1 MAALFLKLGVLG
13 FGGPAAHIAM
23 FREEA
28 VRRRKWLSDQRFMD
42 LVGATSLIPGPNST
56 EMAIHLGLERAGW
69 RGLVAAGA
77 LFILPAFLIVTALA
91 WVYVEF
97 NEVPALQW
105 ALYGIKP
112 AVIAIVV
119 NAIMGLAKTALG
131 KAWTPV
137 LAAGVLTLYIIGIN
151 ELILLAAGG
160 GIGLL
165 ARVREWRG
173 PGGRTLFGLLP
184 LGTMPAVL
192 ATASTFSLGHLFL
205 VFLKIGAVLYGSGY
219 VLLAF
224 MQGDFVDRLGWLT
237 QQQLLDAVAVGQMTP
252 GPVFTTA
259 SFVGYILGGWSGCS
273 AGDGGDL
280 PAFVRVRRHAEPIGG
295 AGARRPSGQW
305 VPGRR
310 QRRRHRADDRRG
322 GHAGARG
329 DRGRAH
335 GRARGSFTG
344 ARDSLP
350 HDGDVAGAGR
360 GRAGGGLSVGRCV
373 TGPHRVP
380 SSRSSTSNKSGP
392 CGALAY
398 PEGRRIRA
406 RLGNPK

>member
-1 MAALFLKLGVLG
+1 MLG

-77 LFILPAFLIVTALA
+77 LFILPAFLIVTGLA

-112 AVIAIVV
+112 VVIAIVV
-119 NAIMGLAKTALG
+119 NAIIGLGQTALR
-131 KAWTPV
+131 KVWARA
-137 LAAGVLTLYIIGIN
+137 LAAGVLVLYVVGIN

-160 GIGLL
+160 AIGLL
-165 ARVREWRG
+165 GTARPWRG
-173 PGGRTLFGLLP
+173 PGSRTLLGLLP
-184 LGTMPAVL
+184 LGTAPAVL
-192 ATASTFSLGHLFL
+192 TAAGTFSVGHMFL
-205 VFLKIGAVLYGSGY
+205 LFLKIGAVLYGSGY

-237 QQQLLDAVAVGQMTP
+237 QQQLLDAVAIGQMTP

-259 SFVGYILGGWSGCS
+259 SFVGYVLGGWSG
-273 AGDGGDL
+273 AVLATVAIFL
-280 PAFVRVRRHAEPIGG
+280 PSFVFVALLNPLVARVRADRRASGFLDGVNATAIALMMGVGIILGRAAIVDVPTAVLAAVALVLVMRYRTTATWLVP
-295 AGARRPSGQW
+295 AGAVLGVIYQFV
-305 VPGRR
+305 VP
-310 QRRRHRADDRRG
+310 
-322 GHAGARG
+322 
-329 DRGRAH
+329 
-335 GRARGSFTG
+335 
-344 ARDSLP
+344 
-350 HDGDVAGAGR
+350 
-360 GRAGGGLSVGRCV
+360 
-373 TGPHRVP
+373 
-380 SSRSSTSNKSGP
+380 
-392 CGALAY
+392 
-398 PEGRRIRA
+398 
-406 RLGNPK
+406 

>member
-1 MAALFLKLGVLG
+1 
-13 FGGPAAHIAM
+13 M

-28 VRRRKWLSDQRFMD
+28 VNRRKWLSDQRFMD

-77 LFILPAFLIVTALA
+77 LFILPAFLIVTGLA

-97 NEVPALQW
+97 NEAPALQW

-119 NAIMGLAKTALG
+119 NAIVGLAKTALG
-131 KAWTPV
+131 KVWTLV
-137 LAAGVLTLYIIGIN
+137 LAVGVLTLYIVGVN

-165 ARVREWRG
+165 ARAREWPG
-173 PGGRTLFGLLP
+173 PGGRALFGLLP
-184 LGTMPAVL
+184 LGAMPAVL
-192 ATASTFSLGHLFL
+192 TAASTFSLGHLFL
-205 VFLKIGAVLYGSGY
+205 LFLKIGAVLYGSGY

-259 SFVGYILGGWSGCS
+259 SFVGYILGGWSGAVLATVAIFLPS
-273 AGDGGDL
+273 FVFVAMLNPLVARARADRRASGFLDGVNAAAIAL
-280 PAFVRVRRHAEPIGG
+280 MIGVAATLG
-295 AGARRPSGQW
+295 RAAIVDVFTGVLAAVSLALVIRYRTTATWLVPAGA
-305 VPGRR
+305 V
-310 QRRRHRADDRRG
+310 
-322 GHAGARG
+322 
-329 DRGRAH
+329 
-335 GRARGSFTG
+335 
-344 ARDSLP
+344 
-350 HDGDVAGAGR
+350 
-360 GRAGGGLSVGRCV
+360 VGV
-373 TGPHRVP
+373 VYQ
-380 SSRSSTSNKSGP
+380 
-392 CGALAY
+392 LVVQ
-398 PEGRRIRA
+398 
-406 RLGNPK
+406 

>member
-1 MAALFLKLGVLG
+1 MSALFLKLGVLG

-28 VRRRKWLSDQRFMD
+28 VNRRKWLSDQRFMD

-97 NEVPALQW
+97 NEAPALQW

-119 NAIMGLAKTALG
+119 NAIVGLAKTALG
-131 KAWTPV
+131 KVWTLV
-137 LAAGVLTLYIIGIN
+137 LAVGVLTLYIVGVN

-165 ARVREWRG
+165 ARAREWPG
-173 PGGRTLFGLLP
+173 PGGRTLFSLLP
-184 LGTMPAVL
+184 LGAMPAVL
-192 ATASTFSLGHLFL
+192 TAASTFSVGHLFL
-205 VFLKIGAVLYGSGY
+205 LFLKIGAVLYGSGY

-259 SFVGYILGGWSGCS
+259 SFVGYILGGWSG
-273 AGDGGDL
+273 AVLATVAIFL
-280 PAFVRVRRHAEPIGG
+280 PSFVFVAMLNPLVARVRADRRASGFLDGVNAAAIALMIGVAATLG
-295 AGARRPSGQW
+295 RAAVVDVFTGVLAAVSLALVIRYRTTATWLVPAGA
-305 VPGRR
+305 V
-310 QRRRHRADDRRG
+310 
-322 GHAGARG
+322 
-329 DRGRAH
+329 
-335 GRARGSFTG
+335 
-344 ARDSLP
+344 
-350 HDGDVAGAGR
+350 
-360 GRAGGGLSVGRCV
+360 VGV
-373 TGPHRVP
+373 MYQLVV
-380 SSRSSTSNKSGP
+380 
-392 CGALAY
+392 
-398 PEGRRIRA
+398 
-406 RLGNPK
+406 

>member
-1 MAALFLKLGVLG
+1 MREVSALFLKLGVLG

-28 VRRRKWLSDQRFMD
+28 VNRRKWLSDQRFMD

-77 LFILPAFLIVTALA
+77 LFILPAFLIVTGLA

-119 NAIMGLAKTALG
+119 NAIVGLAKTALG
-131 KAWTPV
+131 KVWTLV
-137 LAAGVLTLYIIGIN
+137 LAVGVLTLYIVGVN
-151 ELILLAAGG
+151 ELILLAAAG

-165 ARVREWRG
+165 ARAREWPG
-173 PGGRTLFGLLP
+173 PGGRALFGLLP
-184 LGTMPAVL
+184 LGAMPAVL
-192 ATASTFSLGHLFL
+192 TAASTFSLGHLFL
-205 VFLKIGAVLYGSGY
+205 LFLKIGAVLYGSGY

-259 SFVGYILGGWSGCS
+259 SFVGYILGGWSG
-273 AGDGGDL
+273 AVLATVAIFL
-280 PAFVRVRRHAEPIGG
+280 PSFVFVAMLNPLVARVRADRRASGFLDGVNAAAIALMIGVAATLG
-295 AGARRPSGQW
+295 RAAIVDVFTGVLAAVSLALVIRFRTTATWLVPAGA
-305 VPGRR
+305 V
-310 QRRRHRADDRRG
+310 
-322 GHAGARG
+322 
-329 DRGRAH
+329 
-335 GRARGSFTG
+335 
-344 ARDSLP
+344 
-350 HDGDVAGAGR
+350 
-360 GRAGGGLSVGRCV
+360 
-373 TGPHRVP
+373 
-380 SSRSSTSNKSGP
+380 
-392 CGALAY
+392 
-398 PEGRRIRA
+398 
-406 RLGNPK
+406 LGVIYQLVVQ

>member
-1 MAALFLKLGVLG
+1 MREVSALFLKLGVLG

-28 VRRRKWLSDQRFMD
+28 VARRKWISDQRFMD

-56 EMAIHLGLERAGW
+56 EMAIHLGFERAGW

-97 NEVPALQW
+97 NEAPALQW

-112 AVIAIVV
+112 VVIAIVV
-119 NAIMGLAKTALG
+119 NAIVGLAKTALG
-131 KAWTPV
+131 KVWT
-137 LAAGVLTLYIIGIN
+137 LALAVAVLTLYVLGIN

-165 ARVREWRG
+165 ARARDWPG
-173 PGGRTLFGLLP
+173 PGGRALFGLLP
-184 LGTMPAVL
+184 LGAMPAVL
-192 ATASTFSLGHLFL
+192 TAASTFSLGHLFL
-205 VFLKIGAVLYGSGY
+205 LFLKIGAVLYGSGY

-259 SFVGYILGGWSGCS
+259 SFVGYMLGGWSG
-273 AGDGGDL
+273 AVLATVAIFL
-280 PAFVRVRRHAEPIGG
+280 PSFVFVAMLNPLVARVRADRRASGFLDGVNAAAIALMIGVAATLG
-295 AGARRPSGQW
+295 RAAIVDVFTGVLAAVSLALVIRYRTTATWLVPAGA
-305 VPGRR
+305 V
-310 QRRRHRADDRRG
+310 
-322 GHAGARG
+322 
-329 DRGRAH
+329 
-335 GRARGSFTG
+335 
-344 ARDSLP
+344 
-350 HDGDVAGAGR
+350 
-360 GRAGGGLSVGRCV
+360 VGV
-373 TGPHRVP
+373 IYQVVVQ
-380 SSRSSTSNKSGP
+380 
-392 CGALAY
+392 
-398 PEGRRIRA
+398 
-406 RLGNPK
+406 

>member
-131 KAWTPV
+131 KAWTLV

-259 SFVGYILGGWSGCS
+259 SFVGYILGGWSG
-273 AGDGGDL
+273 AVLATVAIFL
-280 PAFVRVRRHAEPIGG
+280 PSFVFVAMLNPLVARVRADRRASGFLDGVNAAAIALMVGVAATLGRAAIVDVPTGVLAAVSLVLVIRYRTTATWLVP
-295 AGARRPSGQW
+295 AGAVLGVVYQL
-305 VPGRR
+305 V
-310 QRRRHRADDRRG
+310 
-322 GHAGARG
+322 
-329 DRGRAH
+329 
-335 GRARGSFTG
+335 
-344 ARDSLP
+344 
-350 HDGDVAGAGR
+350 VA
-360 GRAGGGLSVGRCV
+360 
-373 TGPHRVP
+373 
-380 SSRSSTSNKSGP
+380 
-392 CGALAY
+392 
-398 PEGRRIRA
+398 
-406 RLGNPK
+406 

>member
-1 MAALFLKLGVLG
+1 MREVCALFLKLGVLG

-28 VRRRKWLSDQRFMD
+28 VSRRKWLSDQRFMD

-77 LFILPAFLIVTALA
+77 LFILPAFLIVTGLA

-112 AVIAIVV
+112 VVIAIVV
-119 NAIMGLAKTALG
+119 NAIVGLAKTALG
-131 KAWTPV
+131 KVWTLV
-137 LAAGVLTLYIIGIN
+137 LAVGVLTLYIAGVN

-165 ARVREWRG
+165 VRAREWPG
-173 PGGRTLFGLLP
+173 PGGRALFGLLP
-184 LGTMPAVL
+184 LGAMPAVVT
-192 ATASTFSLGHLFL
+192 AASTFSVGHLFL
-205 VFLKIGAVLYGSGY
+205 LFLKIGAVLYGSGY

-259 SFVGYILGGWSGCS
+259 SFVGYILGGWSG
-273 AGDGGDL
+273 AVLATVAIFL
-280 PAFVRVRRHAEPIGG
+280 PSFVFVAMLNPLVARVRADRRASGFLDGVNAAAIALMIGVAATLG
-295 AGARRPSGQW
+295 RAAIVDVFTGVLAAVSLALVIRYRTTATWLVPAGA
-305 VPGRR
+305 V
-310 QRRRHRADDRRG
+310 
-322 GHAGARG
+322 
-329 DRGRAH
+329 
-335 GRARGSFTG
+335 
-344 ARDSLP
+344 
-350 HDGDVAGAGR
+350 
-360 GRAGGGLSVGRCV
+360 VGV
-373 TGPHRVP
+373 IYQVV
-380 SSRSSTSNKSGP
+380 
-392 CGALAY
+392 
-398 PEGRRIRA
+398 IQ
-406 RLGNPK
+406 